1 MQRHY
6 FLSNKVQ
13 PIQWVFLRTFYRL
26 SNGLKTIR
34 RSLTVPIVIILIC
47 LIVAMTIFNRISIE
61 KMKKE
66 NKKLKEELE
75 IIERRL
81 SNQ

>member
-1 MQRHY
+1 M
-6 FLSNKVQ
+6 
-13 PIQWVFLRTFYRL
+13 
-26 SNGLKTIR
+26 
-34 RSLTVPIVIILIC
+34 PIVIILIC